1 MKPLYI
7 FTAAGFILLTLI
19 FFSLFFRLLKSA
31 IEQAPWSNQRKK
43 KVTLR
48 ILLGLFIWAGLV
60 GAASSSGFTSNFNNF
75 PFNALPLLLIPLATT
90 LSLIF
95 SGGVKTILRHLS
107 LKVLTQLQVFRVF
120 VEILLWLLFIQN
132 LLPEQMTFEGRNWDI
147 LTGITALVVSRYF
160 LNSKGWMIVWNI
172 FGLGLL
178 INIVA
183 VALLSMPTPFRYFE
197 NEPANTIVTIFPFIL
212 LPTFLV
218 PLAYILHFI
227 SLRKLL
233 MKP

>member
-1 MKPLYI
+1 MKPLYMI
-7 FTAAGFILLTLI
+7 TAAGFILLTLI
-19 FFSLFFRLLKSA
+19 FFGLFYRLIKSA
-31 IEQAPWSNQRKK
+31 IEQAPWTNERKK
-43 KVTLR
+43 KITYR

-60 GAASSSGFTSNFNNF
+60 SAASLSGFTSNFNNF

-90 LSLIF
+90 LLLLF
-95 SGGVKTILRHLS
+95 SGGVKTILRPLP
-107 LKVLTQLQVFRVF
+107 LKRITQLQVFRVF
-120 VEILLWLLFIQN
+120 VEVLLWLLFIQN

-147 LTGITALVVSRYF
+147 LTGITALVAARFF
-160 LNSKGWMIVWNI
+160 LKSKGWMIVWNI

-178 INIVA
+178 INIIT

-218 PLAYILHFI
+218 PLAYILHFM